1 MGAWIMAKLVSM
13 FNNFRIGTKLFLGF
27 AIVILISIALNFFN
41 QGSLIHVETSYD
53 EFSHISHSTILINN
67 IETSLLTLAISM
79 REYMMFSSE
88 ENYDKIKQS
97 ERNLSESINS
107 AKKYDAHPDR
117 ARMLEELSSTYYY
130 YNLYNQSMIGL
141 MKEKNK
147 IINDYIY
154 SAEKNLTDAMDQ
166 LIDGVNNSG
175 DLGLSIKLRN
185 IESHFL
191 VARLYLYKFLT
202 SHNEED
208 WHRIALE
215 LKNATAELE
224 RVISE
229 TQNPLIQQRISSI
242 VAGIPAYRDGF
253 GKLDDNIATGAA
265 ALTDIVRVRKSLL
278 DIVAAIRA
286 SQEKDQAAL
295 QQGVTE
301 DIEAASLLGW
311 SVLGVALIIGTT
323 SAFGL
328 TRAIAG
334 AVRSMTQAMEILA
347 KGDTTVDIPARGR
360 GDEIGAMAEAVQ
372 IFKDNAIAR
381 IELEVAQTAE
391 RAAKEQRASMIER
404 LIGGFNQTVTGILR
418 TVASAATELDSTAQ
432 SMAAIAEEASRQ
444 ASASAAAA
452 GQTSANVQAVA
463 SAAEEMAG
471 SLEEIAHQVTHSTV
485 IANRAVQ
492 EAEQTNGTVQG
503 LAEAAQKI
511 GDVVNLISNIA
522 SQTNLLALNATI
534 EAARAGEAG
543 KGFAVVAS
551 EVKNLAT
558 QTAKATD
565 EISAQIAGMQTAT
578 GSAVGAIQGIGGI
591 IREMNDIATTIAA
604 AVEEQAAAT
613 GEISRNVTQAATG
626 TREVSSNIG
635 QLTEASGQTGAAAG
649 QVRSAAGELA
659 HQSEMLRTEVER
671 FLVDIQAA

>member
-1 MGAWIMAKLVSM
+1 
-13 FNNFRIGTKLFLGF
+13 
-27 AIVILISIALNFFN
+27 
-41 QGSLIHVETSYD
+41 
-53 EFSHISHSTILINN
+53 
-67 IETSLLTLAISM
+67 
-79 REYMMFSSE
+79 
-88 ENYDKIKQS
+88 
-97 ERNLSESINS
+97 
-107 AKKYDAHPDR
+107 
-117 ARMLEELSSTYYY
+117 
-130 YNLYNQSMIGL
+130 MIGL

-558 QTAKATD
+558 QTTKATD